1 MSITVTANE
10 DGKLQK
16 YHGPP
21 RAHITR
27 WKEDTPKVLIGKEKR
42 NQVLIKWETRERR
55 WEPNTKNIPD
65 GHRYFLAEYA
75 RDT

>member
-1 MSITVTANE
+1 MLFYTMRCVNLSITVTANE

-27 WKEDTPKVLIGKEKR
+27 WKEDTPSTNRGGR
-42 NQVLIKWETRERR
+42 DTPSTNQVGDQGVQL
-55 WEPNTKNIPD
+55 
-65 GHRYFLAEYA
+65 GA
-75 RDT
+75 